1 MKNAI
6 QSKRLLVATFLSL
19 ATFGATASLNPA
31 FADGTHPS
39 STGPVCKG
47 QGPCN
52 TLEANCKGKYVDA
65 TDSNGTVYGKCYPK
79 NVSIGPRLQ
88 LKQESSQPMG
98 LQLAN

>member
-6 QSKRLLVATFLSL
+6 QSKRLFLATFLSL
-19 ATFGATASLNPA
+19 ATLGATASLNPV

-79 NVSIGPRLQ
+79 KASIGPRLQ
-88 LKQESSQPMG
+88 LKQKSNQPMG

>member
-1 MKNAI
+1 MNSAI
-6 QSKRLLVATFLSL
+6 QPKRILIAAFFSL
-19 ATFGATASLNPA
+19 AALGAAASFNTA

-65 TDSNGTVYGKCYPK
+65 TDNNGTVYGKCYNKSKAGSKLKLK
-79 NVSIGPRLQ
+79 NKSAGRKKKMNL
-88 LKQESSQPMG
+88 S
-98 LQLAN
+98 N